1 MRIKMLA
8 AAIAVGGAIIGWAGL
23 PQAQEAARIIAE
35 RREGLRAMG
44 AHMEA
49 MQAIAQAGADP
60 RPAATRV
67 AEMEAFF
74 ATFLDRFPN
83 GTDAGNTRALPAVWS
98 NRAGF
103 NAAYAALPPQLA
115 ALRSAAEA
123 GNVSGFATALQQTG
137 AACGACHRQFR
148 AR

>member
-1 MRIKMLA
+1 MRIRMLA
-8 AAIAVGGAIIGWAGL
+8 AAVAVGGAMIGWAE
-23 PQAQEAARIIAE
+23 PAPAQDAARIIAE

-49 MQAIAQAGADP
+49 MQAIAQSGADP
-60 RPAATRV
+60 RPAAARV
-67 AEMEAFF
+67 AEMQAFF
-74 ATFLDRFPN
+74 ATFLDRFPP
-83 GTDAGNTRALPAVWS
+83 GSEAGNTRALPAVWS

-103 NAAYAALPPQLA
+103 DAAFAALPPQLA
-115 ALRSAAEA
+115 ALRAAAEA
-123 GNVSGFATALQQTG
+123 GNPSGFAAALQQTG